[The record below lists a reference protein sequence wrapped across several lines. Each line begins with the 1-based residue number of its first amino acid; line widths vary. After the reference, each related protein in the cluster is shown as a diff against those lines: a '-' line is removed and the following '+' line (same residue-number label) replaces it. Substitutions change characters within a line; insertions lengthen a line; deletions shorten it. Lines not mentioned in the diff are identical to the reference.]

1 MRPWPRYRLKW
12 QVRVWS
18 SCWESAAKE
27 AFISKKHVRI
37 NDRIRVSPVRLIAED
52 GEQLGIVP
60 IKEALDRARTSGLD
74 VVEVAPN
81 SRPPVCRIMDYGK
94 FKYELAK
101 KDKLARKKTHSFQLK
116 EMRFRPK
123 IDEHDYQFK
132 KKHVREFLSSG
143 SKVRAF
149 VLFRGRE
156 MTRIEFG
163 RKILTRLETD
173 LEDIASVDSPPKM
186 EGRSMSMVVSPRP
199 EVIKQA
205 QALKSEKAKARED
218 AKDET
223 RDETVDETTNEVTVE
238 ANDEA

>member
-1 MRPWPRYRLKW
+1 M
-12 QVRVWS
+12 
-18 SCWESAAKE
+18 
-27 AFISKKHVRI
+27 RI
-37 NDRIRVSPVRLIAED
+37 NDRIRISPVRLIAED

-60 IKEALDRARTSGLD
+60 IKEALDRARATGLD

-132 KKHVREFLSSG
+132 MKHVREFLEAG
-143 SKVRAF
+143 SKVRTF

-163 RKILTRLETD
+163 RKILARLETD
-173 LEDIASVDSPPKM
+173 LTDIASVDSPAKM
-186 EGRSMSMVVSPRP
+186 EGRSMSMVMSPRP

-205 QALKSEKAKARED
+205 QAAKSEKVKAKSGRDEAPSD
-218 AKDET
+218 AKE
-223 RDETVDETTNEVTVE
+223 ETTAEVGEE
-238 ANDEA
+238 ANQE

>member
-1 MRPWPRYRLKW
+1 L
-12 QVRVWS
+12 S
-18 SCWESAAKE
+18 SCSARTAKE

-37 NDRIRVSPVRLIAED
+37 NDRIRISPVRLISED

-60 IKEALDRARTSGLD
+60 IKEALDRARASGLD

-101 KDKLARKKTHSFQLK
+101 KDKMARKKTHSFQLK

-132 KKHVREFLSSG
+132 MKHVREFLSAG

-156 MTRIEFG
+156 MTRVEFG
-163 RKILTRLETD
+163 RKILLRLETD
-173 LEDIASVDSPPKM
+173 LTDIATVDSPPKM

-205 QALKSEKAKARED
+205 QATKTEKARAKEEAKEDIKEEAR
-218 AKDET
+218 
-223 RDETVDETTNEVTVE
+223 
-238 ANDEA
+238 